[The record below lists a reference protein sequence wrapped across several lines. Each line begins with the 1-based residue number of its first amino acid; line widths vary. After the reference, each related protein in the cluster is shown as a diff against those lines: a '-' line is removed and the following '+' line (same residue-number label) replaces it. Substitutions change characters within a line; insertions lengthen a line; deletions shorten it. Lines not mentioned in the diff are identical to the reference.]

1 MQNFTTSQIDFLL
14 GCLPDAVLL
23 VINPFDD
30 IDYIYRTI
38 MTIENIV
45 NTRVV
50 GLVIYPIM
58 KKIDAV
64 GKVKKQK
71 LEEEDFLEFKNSLRE
86 KVGNIPVYNLF
97 LDDQLDM
104 MCEDLINYLSEQ

>member
-1 MQNFTTSQIDFLL
+1 
-14 GCLPDAVLL
+14 
-23 VINPFDD
+23 
-30 IDYIYRTI
+30 

-50 GLVIYPIM
+50 GLVLYPIM
-58 KKIDAV
+58 KRVDAV

-71 LEEEDFLEFKNSLRE
+71 LEEGDFLKFKNNLRE
-86 KVGNIPVYNLF
+86 KVGNLPVYNLF

-104 MCEDLINYLSEQ
+104 LCEDLINYLSEQ